1 MNESHRSKI
10 AERIRGLIA
19 GQDQGDLAI
28 TARRLGVDEVSLR
41 MSVDELAPYPT
52 IDVLAA
58 LVAQYGVDPSYLVN
72 GKYDEHMHRRALE
85 TPQSA
90 VEAVRSLAEHN
101 SSVRSDPPDQPRHLH
116 LA

>member
-1 MNESHRSKI
+1 MNESHRGKI

-19 GQDQGDLAI
+19 GQDSGDLAI

-52 IDVLAA
+52 LDVLAA
-58 LVAQYGVDPSYLVN
+58 LVSHYGVDPAYLVS
-72 GKYDEHMHRRALE
+72 GKYDERVHRRALND
-85 TPQSA
+85 PQA
-90 VEAVRSLAEHN
+90 AADAVRALAQDN
-101 SSVRSDPPDQPRHLH
+101 SGVRKDSPDTPRHLH

>member
-1 MNESHRSKI
+1 MNESDRGRI

-19 GQDQGDLAI
+19 GQDSGDLAL
-28 TARRLGVDEVSLR
+28 TAKRLGVDEVSLR

-58 LVAQYGVDPSYLVN
+58 LVVHYGVDPSYLVS
-72 GKYDEHMHRRALE
+72 GRYDEQTHRRALA
-85 TPQSA
+85 TPESA
-90 VEAVRSLAEHN
+90 VEAVRSVAEHVT
-101 SSVRSDPPDQPRHLH
+101 SVRTTPPDQPRHLH

>member
-1 MNESHRSKI
+1 MNETHRGKI

-19 GQDQGDLAI
+19 GQDAGDLAA
-28 TARRLGVDEVSLR
+28 TAKRLGVDEVSLR

-58 LVAQYGVDPSYLVN
+58 VVAHYGVDPSYLVS
-72 GKYDEHMHRRALE
+72 GKYDEHTHRAALA
-85 TPQSA
+85 TPESA
-90 VEAVRSLAEHN
+90 VAAVRSLTVNTA
-101 SSVRSDPPDQPRHLH
+101 SVRTDPPEQPRHLH

>member
-1 MNESHRSKI
+1 MNESQRGRI

-19 GQDQGDLAI
+19 GQDTGDLGA
-28 TARRLGVDEVSLR
+28 TAKRLGVDEVSLR

-52 IDVLAA
+52 LDVLAA
-58 LVAQYGVDPSYLVN
+58 LVAFYGVDPSYLVH
-72 GKYDEHMHRRALE
+72 GTYDEHTHRRALE

-90 VEAVRSLAEHN
+90 VEAVRDLANETT
-101 SSVRSDPPDQPRHLH
+101 SVRTDPDDKPSHLH